1 MTYGIGITFPT
12 EPSKEDIKKLK
23 RDIAYSRFGVVD
35 GGKESSSPSSMV
47 SGEYLDRH
55 GEMLGLPRREGE
67 TDDEYRVRLRD
78 RLLTMG
84 QKRR

>member
-35 GGKESSSPSSMV
+35 GGKGSSTSSSVV

-55 GEMLGLPRREGE
+55 GEMLGLQRREGE
-67 TDDEYRVRLRD
+67 TDEEYRG
-78 RLLTMG
+78 RLLDEMLKMG
-84 QKRR
+84 RKER

>member
-1 MTYGIGITFPT
+1 MTYGIGISFPV
-12 EPSKEDIKKLK
+12 EPTKEDIKKIK
-23 RDIAYSRFGVVD
+23 RDLAYDKFGVVN
-35 GGKESSSPSSMV
+35 GGKGSSSSSSMV
-47 SGEYLDRH
+47 SGEYLDRY

-84 QKRR
+84 QERR

>member
-1 MTYGIGITFPT
+1 MA
-12 EPSKEDIKKLK
+12 KN
-23 RDIAYSRFGVVD
+23 R
-35 GGKESSSPSSMV
+35 KESSSWSSMV

-67 TDDEYRVRLRD
+67 MDDEYRVRLRD

-84 QKRR
+84 QERR